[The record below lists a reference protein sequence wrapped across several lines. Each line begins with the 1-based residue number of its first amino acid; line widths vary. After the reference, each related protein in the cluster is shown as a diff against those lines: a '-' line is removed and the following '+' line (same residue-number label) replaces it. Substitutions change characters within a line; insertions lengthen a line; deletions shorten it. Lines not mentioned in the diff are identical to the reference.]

1 MEIDDFASWYARL
14 QGGDELAAQTLLD
27 EYFEKLVRLAR
38 VKLGELPR
46 RAADEEDV
54 ALSAMNSFLRGA
66 AQGRFARLGDADELW
81 KLLATIAS
89 RKVCNQRDRHLAQK
103 RGGGKVAGESA
114 ILWADRAPGIQGA
127 IAPEPTPAM
136 AAEMADTC
144 RRALELLGDER
155 MREIALDKLAGFTLR
170 EIAERRNI
178 SEQTV
183 HRKLNLIRDR
193 WAAAF
198 AQAAAAGLSPDGV
211 QRTSS

>member
-1 MEIDDFASWYARL
+1 MENDDFASWFARL
-14 QGGDELAAQTLLD
+14 QGGDQLAAKALLD

-38 VKLGELPR
+38 AKLGELPR

-103 RGGGKVAGESA
+103 RGGGKVSGESA
-114 ILWADRAPGIQGA
+114 IVWPDRAPGIQGA
-127 IAPEPTPAM
+127 KAPEPSPAM

-144 RRALELLGDER
+144 QRALELLGDER
-155 MREIALDKLAGFTLR
+155 TRQIALDKLAGFTMR
-170 EIAERRNI
+170 EIAERRSV

-183 HRKLNLIRDR
+183 FRKLNLIRDR
-193 WAAAF
+193 WAQAF
-198 AQAAAAGLSPDGV
+198 DMCDATTASEEG
-211 QRTSS
+211 SST